1 MGQMAE
7 LENTAS
13 RKVRLYIF
21 IDALGW
27 ELAERYHFCAD
38 FLPCRYDVVTQLG
51 YSAGA
56 VPTILTGK
64 TPPEHGHF
72 SFFYYDPHHS
82 PFRFLKYLPS
92 FLLPDIIFSR
102 HRIRHHISK
111 VLKKVLGYT
120 GYFQLYRVP
129 FRHLPYLNYS
139 EKRDMFI
146 PGGMDGVPNLAD
158 AWQGRSYHISDWRKP
173 GMFNFQ
179 EAEELLK
186 RGSFECAFI
195 YDAALDGFLHRHIGE
210 PEAVRAEL
218 KRYEERMR
226 RLYETAVACYDEVEF
241 CVLSD
246 HGMTPLTCSLDLRPV
261 LGKYR
266 WGRDYISFVDS
277 TMARFWWIRP
287 ELKEEL
293 RAAVASAGHGHWLSE
308 QEQERYHVNFPDHR
322 YGDDIYLLDA
332 GVQFAP
338 SDMGGMA
345 LPGMHGFS
353 PDDKDSDAC
362 FLSNR
367 KPVVEP
373 FWIGDYF
380 RIMTAP

>member
-7 LENTAS
+7 LENMAS

-287 ELKEEL
+287 ELKEGL
-293 RAAVASAGHGHWLSE
+293 RAAVASAGHTGAAVAASKIKM
-308 QEQERYHVNFPDHR
+308 RR
-322 YGDDIYLLDA
+322 
-332 GVQFAP
+332 
-338 SDMGGMA
+338 
-345 LPGMHGFS
+345 
-353 PDDKDSDAC
+353 
-362 FLSNR
+362 
-367 KPVVEP
+367 
-373 FWIGDYF
+373 
-380 RIMTAP
+380 